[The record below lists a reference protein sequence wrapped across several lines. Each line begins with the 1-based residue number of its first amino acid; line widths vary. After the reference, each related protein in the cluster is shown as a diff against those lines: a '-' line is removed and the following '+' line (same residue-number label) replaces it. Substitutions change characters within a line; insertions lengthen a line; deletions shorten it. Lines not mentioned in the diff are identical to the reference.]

1 MSRWLIHK
9 VSTKRQIMQG
19 RPSGNGFVEME
30 TEDDVKAA
38 MALDRE
44 KIGRRYIEEQSVMD
58 NCIRK

>member
-9 VSTKRQIMQG
+9 VSTKSQIMQG

-58 NCIRK
+58 ICIRK